1 MFSLPMTGWKAI
13 EDRKE
18 KVAMI
23 ELAYHTLQATPFIS
37 HFLKSPPSNFCG
49 PGAGAVRPDQI
60 PVPFYLRGL
69 DILIRHSIKY
79 RSNTTHFNRCDTV

>member
-49 PGAGAVRPDQI
+49 PGS
-60 PVPFYLRGL
+60 
-69 DILIRHSIKY
+69 LIIQ
-79 RSNTTHFNRCDTV
+79 

>member
-49 PGAGAVRPDQI
+49 PGSLLFRPLGIGGKGGAPRK
-60 PVPFYLRGL
+60 
-69 DILIRHSIKY
+69 IKP
-79 RSNTTHFNRCDTV
+79 

>member
-23 ELAYHTLQATPFIS
+23 ELAYHTQ
-37 HFLKSPPSNFCG
+37 HPSSFDC
-49 PGAGAVRPDQI
+49 VRPSLNFS
-60 PVPFYLRGL
+60 VA
-69 DILIRHSIKY
+69 
-79 RSNTTHFNRCDTV
+79 

>member
-49 PGAGAVRPDQI
+49 PGS
-60 PVPFYLRGL
+60 LLLGL
-69 DILIRHSIKY
+69 CI
-79 RSNTTHFNRCDTV
+79 

>member
-49 PGAGAVRPDQI
+49 PGSLATRSDTCTVLLARFRHFNSSFDK
-60 PVPFYLRGL
+60 VPF
-69 DILIRHSIKY
+69 
-79 RSNTTHFNRCDTV
+79 